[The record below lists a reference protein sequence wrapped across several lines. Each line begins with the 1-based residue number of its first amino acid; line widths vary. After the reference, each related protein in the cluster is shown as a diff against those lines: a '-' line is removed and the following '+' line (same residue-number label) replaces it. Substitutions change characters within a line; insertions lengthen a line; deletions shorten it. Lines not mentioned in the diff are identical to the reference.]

1 MSASAEPLDALL
13 ERWRH
18 LSRGDRNAIL
28 RHMPAERR
36 IDLQQALAE
45 RSAESASSGQHGD
58 QPTPASYSPWLARL
72 LDTINRPGDAEARNI
87 ALPRPAAREALRRAC
102 ARAQELT
109 ATERRPSL
117 LDLARSLLF
126 EGSGRK

>member
-45 RSAESASSGQHGD
+45 RSAATSGQHGD
-58 QPTPASYSPWLARL
+58 QATQAAYSPCLAQIL
-72 LDTINRPGDAEARNI
+72 EAIDSPEDAEARNI
-87 ALPRPAAREALRRAC
+87 VLPRPAAREALSRAC

-109 ATERRPSL
+109 VSERRPSL

>member
-45 RSAESASSGQHGD
+45 RSAASAFSGQHGN
-58 QPTPASYSPWLARL
+58 QATQAAYSPWLAQTL
-72 LDTINRPGDAEARNI
+72 EAIDSPEDAEARNI
-87 ALPRPAAREALRRAC
+87 LLPRPAAREALSRAR

-109 ATERRPSL
+109 VSERRPSL

>member
-45 RSAESASSGQHGD
+45 RSAARASSGQHGD
-58 QPTPASYSPWLARL
+58 QATQAAYSPWLAQIL
-72 LDTINRPGDAEARNI
+72 EAIDSPEDAEARNI
-87 ALPRPAAREALRRAC
+87 LLPRPAAREALSRAC

-109 ATERRPSL
+109 VSERRPSL

>member
-13 ERWRH
+13 ERWRR
-18 LSRGDRNAIL
+18 LSRGDRKAIL
-28 RHMPAERR
+28 RRMPLEQR

-45 RSAESASSGQHGD
+45 RSATRVFSGQRGD
-58 QPTPASYSPWLARL
+58 QATQASYSPWLARIL
-72 LDTINRPGDAEARNI
+72 EAIDSAGDTEAQNI
-87 ALPRPAAREALRRAC
+87 VLPLPAAREALSRAC

-109 ATERRPSL
+109 GTERHPSL

>member
-28 RHMPAERR
+28 RRMSAERR

-45 RSAESASSGQHGD
+45 RAAASAFSGQHGD
-58 QPTPASYSPWLARL
+58 QATQASYSPWLARIL
-72 LDTINRPGDAEARNI
+72 EAIDGAGDTEAQNI
-87 ALPRPAAREALRRAC
+87 VLPQPAVREALSRAC

-109 ATERRPSL
+109 GTERRSSL

>member
-1 MSASAEPLDALL
+1 MSASAESLDALL

-28 RHMPAERR
+28 RCMSLERR
-36 IDLQQALAE
+36 IDLQQVLAE
-45 RSAESASSGQHGD
+45 RSAASAFSGQHGD
-58 QPTPASYSPWLARL
+58 RATPASYSPWLARIIEAI
-72 LDTINRPGDAEARNI
+72 DRPGDAEAQNI
-87 ALPRPAAREALRRAC
+87 AVPQPAVREALRHAC

-109 ATERRPSL
+109 ATERHPSL
-117 LDLARSLLF
+117 LDLARALLF